1 VKGRLALTFF
11 LMVVFF
17 WSWPVRLFTK
27 KNNCYFWTLE
37 KLITEGGRAKWYPS
51 KRWAGYHV
59 IWINPEGEAFEYTIP
74 RMRRD
79 TPWWKMLFYDGSVR
93 RFRTTRKDQ

>member
-1 VKGRLALTFF
+1 
-11 LMVVFF
+11 M
-17 WSWPVRLFTK
+17 
-27 KNNCYFWTLE
+27 
-37 KLITEGGRAKWYPS
+37 WYPS

-59 IWINPEGEAFEYTIP
+59 IWVSPEGEAFEYTIP

-93 RFRTTRKDQ
+93 RFRNYRKDQ

>member
-1 VKGRLALTFF
+1 MKARLALTFF
-11 LMVVFF
+11 LMVIFF
-17 WSWPVRLFTK
+17 WSWPVSLFTK

-37 KLITEGGRAKWYPS
+37 NLITKGGKAVWYPS

-59 IWINPEGEAFEYTIP
+59 IWVSPEGEAFEYTIP

-93 RFRTTRKDQ
+93 RFRNYRKDQ

>member
-1 VKGRLALTFF
+1 MKARLALTVF
-11 LMVVFF
+11 LMVIFF

-37 KLITEGGRAKWYPS
+37 KLITEGGKAVWYPS
-51 KRWAGYHV
+51 RRWAGYHV
-59 IWINPEGEAFEYTIP
+59 IWVSPEGEAYEYTIP

-93 RFRTTRKDQ
+93 RFRNYRKDQ